1 MYYTYIMQN
10 NNYDILMTMILYVNE
25 LLQNKNQLIDN

>member
-1 MYYTYIMQN
+1 MQN